1 MSSLTL
7 DAAEEIVT
15 AALKRAQALGK
26 AVSVAVV
33 DAGGFVVSVRR
44 CDGARPLTPDIAR
57 AKAYTAAVM
66 QRPGRMLKKWQESQ
80 PVFFAQLSQL
90 PGAALPIM
98 AAEGSV
104 TIKRDG
110 EIIGGL
116 GIAGGTADEDQRV
129 ADEVLAS
136 LGYELEFAA
145 WGVAGPAAGDHGKPR
160 STEDTG
166 TPGGTESD
174 GTVLS
179 TEDTGTPG
187 DTEAAGTARNTGSA
201 ETARNAENTEKGA

>member
-7 DAAEEIVT
+7 AAAEEIID
-15 AALKRAQALGK
+15 AAHRRGREIGK

-33 DAGGFVVSVRR
+33 DAGGFPVAIRR
-44 CDGARPLTPDIAR
+44 PDGARPLTPDIAR

-66 QRPGRMLKKWQESQ
+66 QRPGPMLKKWQESQ
-80 PVFFAQLSQL
+80 PVFFSQLSQL

-104 TIKRDG
+104 TIKKDG

-116 GIAGGTADEDQRV
+116 GIAGGTADEDQRI
-129 ADEVLAS
+129 AEEVLKD

-145 WGVAGPAAGDHGKPR
+145 WGVTGGK
-160 STEDTG
+160 D
-166 TPGGTESD
+166 
-174 GTVLS
+174 
-179 TEDTGTPG
+179 
-187 DTEAAGTARNTGSA
+187 
-201 ETARNAENTEKGA
+201 

>member
-7 DAAEEIVT
+7 DAAEEIVA

-44 CDGARPLTPDIAR
+44 GDGARPLTPDIAR

-98 AAEGSV
+98 ATEGSV

-116 GIAGGTADEDQRV
+116 GIAGGTADEDQQV
-129 ADEVLAS
+129 ADDVLAS

-145 WGVAGPAAGDHGKPR
+145 WGVAGAPAGDHEKPGA
-160 STEDTG
+160 SG
-166 TPGGTESD
+166 P
-174 GTVLS
+174 
-179 TEDTGTPG
+179 
-187 DTEAAGTARNTGSA
+187 AGA
-201 ETARNAENTEKGA
+201 ARNAENTEKGA

>member
-1 MSSLTL
+1 MSTLTL
-7 DAAEEIVT
+7 DAAEEIMA
-15 AALKRAQALGK
+15 AALERARSLGK

-33 DAGGFVVSVRR
+33 DAGGFVVGVHR

-66 QRPGRMLKKWQESQ
+66 QRPGTMLKKWQESQ

-104 TIKRDG
+104 TIKKDG
-110 EIIGGL
+110 EVVGGL

-145 WGVAGPAAGDHGKPR
+145 WGVAGPA
-160 STEDTG
+160 
-166 TPGGTESD
+166 GGEHTKN
-174 GTVLS
+174 
-179 TEDTGTPG
+179 P
-187 DTEAAGTARNTGSA
+187 
-201 ETARNAENTEKGA
+201 NTEKGA

>member
-7 DAAEEIVT
+7 AAAEEIID
-15 AALKRAQALGK
+15 AAHRRAREIGK

-33 DAGGFVVSVRR
+33 DAGGFPVAIRR
-44 CDGARPLTPDIAR
+44 PDGARPLTPDIAR

-66 QRPGRMLKKWQESQ
+66 QRPGPMLKKWQESQ
-80 PVFFAQLSQL
+80 PVFFSQLSQL

-104 TIKRDG
+104 TIKKDG

-116 GIAGGTADEDQRV
+116 GIAGGTADEDQRI
-129 ADEVLAS
+129 AEEVLKV

-145 WGVAGPAAGDHGKPR
+145 WGVTGGK
-160 STEDTG
+160 D
-166 TPGGTESD
+166 
-174 GTVLS
+174 
-179 TEDTGTPG
+179 
-187 DTEAAGTARNTGSA
+187 
-201 ETARNAENTEKGA
+201 